1 MKKKLISAKK
11 ALEDGKLIIFPTETV
26 YGLGANA
33 EDKKAIKRIYALKNR
48 PLNNPLIC
56 HFSSLSKIKNDFN
69 FNSLDLKLAKKFWPG
84 PLTLILK
91 KKNNSKIS
99 PILSNNSNFVGC
111 RIPKNLITLR
121 LLKTLSFPVAAPSAN
136 IANRI
141 STTRVEDL
149 SKKLTN
155 NALVIQDKK
164 SELGLE
170 STVIKTIN
178 NEIEILRLGSITEEE
193 ILKKFPKNKIINNS
207 LNNNL
212 SPGNLKKHYSPKK
225 KIRINV
231 KNIKINEGL
240 LNFGKNNLKSKN
252 CEYNLSE
259 SSDLYEAANNFFHY
273 LNVLDESNCESIA
286 VAPIPEKGLGKTIN
300 DRLRRAVGNNE

>member
-1 MKKKLISAKK
+1 M
-11 ALEDGKLIIFPTETV
+11 
-26 YGLGANA
+26 
-33 EDKKAIKRIYALKNR
+33 
-48 PLNNPLIC
+48 
-56 HFSSLSKIKNDFN
+56 
-69 FNSLDLKLAKKFWPG
+69 
-84 PLTLILK
+84 
-91 KKNNSKIS
+91 
-99 PILSNNSNFVGC
+99 
-111 RIPKNLITLR
+111 
-121 LLKTLSFPVAAPSAN
+121 
-136 IANRI
+136 
-141 STTRVEDL
+141 

-193 ILKKFPKNKIINNS
+193 ILKKFPKNKIINNI

-240 LNFGKNNLKSKN
+240 LNFGKNNLKSKK
-252 CEYNLSE
+252 CEYNLSK

-273 LNVLDESNCESIA
+273 LNVLDESNWESIA